1 MSRFGNFGGSGSGG
15 MFPPVIKGL
24 LIANIAV
31 FLLQHFFIG
40 TLTFGGV
47 PLGKV
52 FIQYFALWQINFE
65 NLMPFSGDYQFYPWQ
80 LITYQFMHAD
90 FWHLFMNMFA
100 LWMFGSELE
109 REWGAK
115 RFLLYYILAGIGA
128 ALIHMMITPFFGDVR
143 PTVGASGSVYGLL
156 LAFGMTY
163 PNRSIFMFPL
173 FIPIPAKY
181 FVMIFA
187 GIELIN
193 GVSGSSGVAHF
204 AHLGGALTGLIM
216 LKFGKQ
222 VGFEKLLAAI
232 SGGQYY
238 DTSYNAS
245 NFGSNYEDTYVQ
257 RPRPQIFK
265 ATWTNQAKQEPQATT
280 YSSEESRKKYVI
292 DGEEITQVKID
303 IILDKISASGYQ
315 NLTERER
322 FILTELSKKL

>member
-1 MSRFGNFGGSGSGG
+1 MSKLGNFGAGGGG

-24 LIANIAV
+24 LIANVAV

-47 PLGKV
+47 PLGRV
-52 FIQYFALWQINFE
+52 FIQYFALWQINFD
-65 NLMPFSGDYQFYPWQ
+65 NLIPFAGDYQFYPWQ

-109 REWGAK
+109 KNWGGK
-115 RFLLYYILAGIGA
+115 RFILYYLLAGIGA
-128 ALIHMMITPFFGDVR
+128 AIVHMIITPLMGGDIR
-143 PTVGASGSVYGLL
+143 PTIGASGAVYGIL
-156 LAFGMTY
+156 LAFGLTY
-163 PNRSIFMFPL
+163 PNRPIFMFPL

-187 GIELIN
+187 GLELIN
-193 GVSGSSGVAHF
+193 GVSGISGVAHF

-222 VGFEKLLAAI
+222 IGFEKLVALI

-238 DTSYNAS
+238 DNSFNAGGTIGG
-245 NFGSNYEDTYVQ
+245 FGESTFSQPKAN
-257 RPRPQIFK
+257 IF
-265 ATWTNQAKQEPQATT
+265 QAKWTT
-280 YSSEESRKKYVI
+280 IKEVPPAPVYRTDSNVKKYVI

-303 IILDKISASGYQ
+303 IILDKISAEGYQ
-315 NLTERER
+315 NLTEREKH
-322 FILTELSKKL
+322 ILTELSKKL

>member
-1 MSRFGNFGGSGSGG
+1 MSKLGNFGGSG

-47 PLGKV
+47 PLENL
-52 FIQYFALWQINFE
+52 FIKYFALWQINL
-65 NLMPFSGDYQFYPWQ
+65 NNIIPFSGDYQFYPWQ
-80 LITYQFMHAD
+80 LVSYQFMHAD

-109 REWGAK
+109 KNWGPK
-115 RFLLYYILAGIGA
+115 RFILYYLLAGIGA
-128 ALIHMMITPFFGDVR
+128 ALVHMMITPFFGEVR
-143 PTVGASGSVYGLL
+143 PTIGASGAVYGIL
-156 LAFGMTY
+156 LAFGLTF
-163 PNRSIFMFPL
+163 PNRPIFMFPL

-204 AHLGGALTGLIM
+204 AHLGGALTGFLM
-216 LKFGKQ
+216 LKYGRQ
-222 VGFEKLLAAI
+222 IGFEKILSLF

-238 DTSYNAS
+238 DKSYEAGS
-245 NFGSNYEDTYVQ
+245 FGNYTEEAY
-257 RPRPQIFK
+257 PK
-265 ATWTNQAKQEPQATT
+265 PQAPIYKANWTT
-280 YSSEESRKKYVI
+280 PKPDITPPVYKTDSNAKKYVI
-292 DGEEITQVKID
+292 DGEEITQNKID
-303 IILDKISASGYQ
+303 VILDKISATGYQ
-315 NLTERER
+315 NLTEREK